1 MVSKCISCYY
11 LTRTCG
17 LSSCS
22 IPGLCVYFK
31 RRSGVLPGRAT
42 SFDLGRAMA
51 GLGLVRSKLS
61 LRDLPDSLACVGMLG
76 LEVKEM
82 VRYGGGAGRY

>member
-1 MVSKCISCYY
+1 M
-11 LTRTCG
+11 
-17 LSSCS
+17 
-22 IPGLCVYFK
+22 YFK

-51 GLGLVRSKLS
+51 AALGFVQSKLY
-61 LRDLPDSLACVGMLG
+61 LRDLPDSLACVGTLG

-82 VRYGGGAGRY
+82 VKCGGGAGRHEASAVGFPLLPPLQRKQWCV